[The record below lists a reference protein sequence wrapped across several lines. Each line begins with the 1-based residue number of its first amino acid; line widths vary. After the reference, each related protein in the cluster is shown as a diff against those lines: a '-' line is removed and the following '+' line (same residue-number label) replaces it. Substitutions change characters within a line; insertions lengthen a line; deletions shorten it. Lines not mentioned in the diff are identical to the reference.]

1 MAIPLSY
8 NVRSMFQRPVSTFTT
23 AVGIALTV
31 AIFVGALALANG
43 FRSAL
48 ATSGSN
54 DNVLVLR
61 KGADA
66 EISSEVSREA
76 AAILKAHPAVAQQA
90 DGRAYASAECV
101 VVSNEDRVGQKGS
114 SNLTVRGVDAGAA
127 TLHGDF
133 ELVAGRMFTPG
144 SDEVIVGRRIA
155 PRFAN
160 CQIGDRI
167 RFQQREF
174 TVVGHFAAGGT
185 AFESEIWGDADPLM
199 AAFDRGNSYQTV
211 LLRLRDPSQYE
222 SVKTEWE
229 ADPRLQV
236 QVFRERD
243 YFANQSEM
251 LTTLIRFI
259 GVFITVI
266 MAVGALFGAMNT
278 MYAAVASRRREIGTL
293 LVLGF
298 HPLAIM
304 SSFVFE
310 SVCVAL
316 LGGALGCVLALP
328 MNGIGTSTT
337 NFASFSEVAFAF
349 RVTPVGML
357 AGLVFAAIIGA
368 VGGFLPAV
376 RAARQSP
383 TSSLRGE

>member
-1 MAIPLSY
+1 
-8 NVRSMFQRPVSTFTT
+8 VSTFTT